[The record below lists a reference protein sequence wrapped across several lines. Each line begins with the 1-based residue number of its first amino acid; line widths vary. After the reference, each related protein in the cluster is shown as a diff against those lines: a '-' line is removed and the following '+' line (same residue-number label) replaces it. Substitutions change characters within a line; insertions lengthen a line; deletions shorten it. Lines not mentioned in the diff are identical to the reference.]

1 MPTYFISDTH
11 FGHKNLLLFE
21 RKAFATIEEHDE
33 YIINAIN
40 KIIKPTDTLI
50 HLGDVGNVE
59 MVRRLNGHKE
69 LILGNHDQRPI
80 KEYLGYFAKVHETPF
95 YFKKNIM
102 LSHEPHPVPEGVLNV
117 HGHLHGAKLNSAN
130 HLNISAWCV
139 GYKPI
144 EEKEIYLI
152 ASNLDKTNYHF
163 LQEWFADKYIFTVD
177 RDDVVT
183 FEGGLVDL
191 EKTREL
197 RVLKFAKTNEV

>member
-40 KIIKPTDTLI
+40 KIVKHTDTLI

-80 KEYLGYFAKVHETPF
+80 KEYLGYFAKVHEMPF

-117 HGHLHGAKLNSAN
+117 HGHLHGAKLNSTN

-144 EEKEIYLI
+144 EENEIYRI
-152 ASNLDKTNYHF
+152 AATLDKTNYRF
-163 LQEWFADKYIFTVD
+163 LQEWFADKYVFTVD

-197 RVLKFAKTNEV
+197 RALKFAKTTEV

>member
-80 KEYLGYFAKVHETPF
+80 KEYLGYF
-95 YFKKNIM
+95 
-102 LSHEPHPVPEGVLNV
+102 
-117 HGHLHGAKLNSAN
+117 
-130 HLNISAWCV
+130 V
-139 GYKPI
+139 GI
-144 EEKEIYLI
+144 
-152 ASNLDKTNYHF
+152 
-163 LQEWFADKYIFTVD
+163 
-177 RDDVVT
+177 VT
-183 FEGGLVDL
+183 GKQIGRAHV
-191 EKTREL
+191 
-197 RVLKFAKTNEV
+197 

>member
-40 KIIKPTDTLI
+40 KIVKPTDTLI

-197 RVLKFAKTNEV
+197 RVLKFAKTTEV